1 MVATTKV
8 AADVTDPDDEK
19 APPQI
24 EPDKP
29 GPKRADDDAPPSEQQ
44 PGQPQHGSANPDDD

>member
-1 MVATTKV
+1 MA
-8 AADVTDPDDEK
+8 VTDPHPSDDEK

-29 GPKRADDDAPPSEQQ
+29 DRARDPKRGMPPSDQ
-44 PGQPQHGSANPDDD
+44 PRGRPQHEAADPDDDS

>member
-1 MVATTKV
+1 MSE
-8 AADVTDPDDEK
+8 PDDEK

-29 GPKRADDDAPPSEQQ
+29 GPHRDDDAAPPSEQS
-44 PGQPQHGSANPDDD
+44 PGQPQHEAANPDD